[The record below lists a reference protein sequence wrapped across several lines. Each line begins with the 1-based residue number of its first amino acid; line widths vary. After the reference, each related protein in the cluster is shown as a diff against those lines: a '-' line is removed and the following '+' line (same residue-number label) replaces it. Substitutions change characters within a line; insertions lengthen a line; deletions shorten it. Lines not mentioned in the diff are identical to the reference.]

1 MLSEI
6 GNLSVLISIFLSIFL
21 ILLSINELKSVNQI
35 SLKIKNIS
43 IMQLLFTN
51 LSFIILMLGYLMSDF
66 SLINV
71 YENSHTTKPLLYKIS
86 GVWGNHEGSLLLW
99 INVLVLFSY
108 LFFYKKLWC

>member
-71 YENSHTTKPLLYKIS
+71 YDQ
-86 GVWGNHEGSLLLW
+86 LLLGPYA
-99 INVLVLFSY
+99 IKNSKGIKNGAKTIL
-108 LFFYKKLWC
+108 